1 MIILFVHYIVSE
13 KVVFVLLMAK
23 LEASFFFFLLLCIAV
38 IDLSQAGGEGSLT
51 RNAHMLVEFVAL
63 KRIIVEIVWIHVTV
77 VVEHAYVFHR
87 ALLDTKMNALVIGIG
102 KHTMANLN
110 AHSP

>member
-1 MIILFVHYIVSE
+1 
-13 KVVFVLLMAK
+13 MAK
-23 LEASFFFFLLLCIAV
+23 LEASFFFLLLCIAV
-38 IDLSQAGGEGSLT
+38 IDLSQ
-51 RNAHMLVEFVAL
+51 NAHMLVEFVAL
-63 KRIIVEIVWIHVTV
+63 KRIIVEIVWIRVTV
-77 VVEHAYVFHR
+77 VVEHAYVFLR